1 MRNFKKNK
9 AKQNA
14 KKAEEKCEEKRY
26 VYHEFQSLKGSYGRI
41 WDSVKKRWL

>member
-1 MRNFKKNK
+1 MRNVKKNK

-14 KKAEEKCEEKRY
+14 KKAEEKRY